1 MYIFLLNLLHNIFH
15 VYSKLHN
22 FHKSYYKTLTKEQKK
37 SLNPIAIL
45 FFGSL
50 SASIS
55 AKDAMVRKN
64 NSIVP
69 AEHMINMYKPFPVSI
84 NLSVFS
90 IIILI
95 YKIILEILIND

>member
-1 MYIFLLNLLHNIFH
+1 MYIFLLNPLHNIFH
-15 VYSKLHN
+15 VYSKQHN
-22 FHKSYYKTLTKEQKK
+22 FHKSYYKTLTNEQKK

-55 AKDAMVRKN
+55 ANDAMVRKN
-64 NSIVP
+64 NNIVP
-69 AEHMINMYKPFPVSI
+69 AEHIINMYKPFPVSI

-95 YKIILEILIND
+95 YKIILEILINE